1 MKLKMLQNFQR
12 ANQCKGQ
19 VRSCIPFEDYQ
30 KIEIVKIIYIIINI
44 MGLTILIFVGFILF
58 LALIGIILKKFFFG
72 KKTQVQIKS
81 QEAIQNN
88 QHINLGDQEAI
99 PDSHQSQIHK
109 QQSQVK
115 TQKQSNTPNRKNKQ
129 NKKKQLIADIAFQ
142 FNDDSDNEND
152 KNSSGNDQQQSIN
165 MREQAGFNFQQSEHN
180 LEELVTPT
188 QVNSQEI

>member
-1 MKLKMLQNFQR
+1 MLYFL
-12 ANQCKGQ
+12 
-19 VRSCIPFEDYQ
+19 VRTQ
-30 KIEIVKIIYIIINI
+30 KKEEYVKIIQIIIYI
-44 MGLTILIFVGFILF
+44 MGLTILIFIGLILF
-58 LALIGIILKKFFFG
+58 LALIGIILKKFFCN
-72 KKTQVQIKS
+72 KKQQVQINS
-81 QEAIQNN
+81 QEAVQNN

-109 QQSQVK
+109 QQNQVK
-115 TQKQSNTPNRKNKQ
+115 ISKQSNTPNRKIKQ
-129 NKKKQLIADIAFQ
+129 KKEKQLIAEIAFQ

-152 KNSSGNDQQQSIN
+152 QNSSGTDQQQSIN